1 MGNRAVI
8 TNKEQLVGIY
18 LHWNGGRDSV
28 EAFLK
33 YCQIQGFRGFGVDD
47 TYAFGR
53 LVQIIS
59 NFIGGGLSVG
69 INSMGNLDC
78 DNGDNGVYMV
88 NDWNIIGRS
97 YAPRTEQSGYD
108 LNEVLDEINKCQP
121 EEYQKRFSDWKREEL
136 EKCITTK

>member
-8 TNKEQLVGIY
+8 TNKEQQVGIY

-47 TYAFGR
+47 SYAFGR

-69 INSMGNLDC
+69 INSMNNLDC

-97 YAPRTEQSGYD
+97 YAPRTEQTGYD
-108 LNEVLDEINKCQP
+108 LNEMLEGINDGQP
-121 EEYQKRFSDWKREEL
+121 EEYKKKFLEWKKKEL
-136 EKCITTK
+136 ENVL